1 MIIANHS
8 IAAFDVA
15 KDFNLTSSYSEV
27 TIIQKQMKYL
37 VNENKNM
44 MILFVEK
51 NLCNSY
57 FMSRIKNGRIIEKIK
72 QSRHRNLQNY

>member
-27 TIIQKQMKYL
+27 TII
-37 VNENKNM
+37 
-44 MILFVEK
+44 
-51 NLCNSY
+51 
-57 FMSRIKNGRIIEKIK
+57 
-72 QSRHRNLQNY
+72 

>member
-1 MIIANHS
+1 
-8 IAAFDVA
+8 
-15 KDFNLTSSYSEV
+15 
-27 TIIQKQMKYL
+27 MKYL

-72 QSRHRNLQNY
+72 QSRHRNLQKY